1 MSISIGKNFP
11 SGTFLIKDN
20 DGVKHISTEEYFK
33 SKKVVLFALP
43 GAFTPTCSAKH
54 LPSYIKN
61 YNQII
66 EKGVSVVAC
75 MAVND
80 PHVMRAWGEA
90 NEVVGKID
98 MLSDADCSI
107 SQSLGLDMDF
117 GKVMGHR
124 SKRFSMVVENNI
136 IIKLFVEEIGAFEVS
151 SAENMLKY
159 L

>member
-1 MSISIGKNFP
+1 MYIGLGDRFP

-20 DGVKHISTEEYFK
+20 DGVKHINTEEYFK

-61 YNQII
+61 YKQII

-80 PHVMRAWGEA
+80 PHVMHAWGNS

-98 MLSDADCSI
+98 MLSDTDCSI
-107 SQSLGLDMDF
+107 SESLGLDMDF
-117 GKVMGHR
+117 GKVMGRR
-124 SKRFSMVVENNI
+124 SRRFSMVVENNI

-151 SAENMLKY
+151 SAENMLKH

>member
-1 MSISIGKNFP
+1 MSIGVGDSFP
-11 SGTFLIKDN
+11 SGTFLLKDHE
-20 DGVKHISTEEYFK
+20 GVKHISTEEYFK

-61 YNQII
+61 YEQII
-66 EKGVSVVAC
+66 EKGVSVLAC

-90 NEVVGKID
+90 NSIVGKID
-98 MLSDADCSI
+98 MLADTDCSI
-107 SQSLGLDMDF
+107 SEALGLDMDF
-117 GKVMGHR
+117 GKVMGRR
-124 SKRFSMVVENNI
+124 SRRFSMVVEKNNI
-136 IIKLFVEEIGAFEVS
+136 SKLFDEERAAFEVS